1 MGISRTYNEP
11 LQIPLPIAPNLSR
24 EERMQPQFDTY
35 PYESQLPLPP
45 LYLQKNKSI
54 SSYVTYPLR
63 GIAIRGVLFIALFGS
78 PLLCLRGGGEGVH
91 RNLRSYPLPWSRCRG
106 GLPSRSPGGYRRGSQ
121 DPWKRTHYVTM
132 VSGFTS
138 WFGKEGKPHYQ
149 FTPPGRFPTIPQTPH
164 RGS

>member
-1 MGISRTYNEP
+1 MNPYKFPFQSHLNYLGRRGCN
-11 LQIPLPIAPNLSR
+11 PNLKR
-24 EERMQPQFDTY
+24 TLMNPNCLFL
-35 PYESQLPLPP
+35 PYIYRKIIQIKLC
-45 LYLQKNKSI
+45 
-54 SSYVTYPLR
+54 THPLR
-63 GIAIRGVLFIALFGS
+63 VIEIRGGLFIAIFGS

-91 RNLRSYPLPWSRCRG
+91 RNLRSSPLPWSRCRG